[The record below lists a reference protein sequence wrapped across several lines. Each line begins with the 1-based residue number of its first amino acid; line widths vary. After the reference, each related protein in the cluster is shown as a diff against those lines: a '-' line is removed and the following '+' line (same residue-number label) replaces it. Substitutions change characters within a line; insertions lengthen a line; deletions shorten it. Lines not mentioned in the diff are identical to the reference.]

1 MKLDPMDERYMP
13 KLGQKM
19 VTEGDQSGDGS
30 VKLPKFSTINDTKYN
45 QSFDNKQKNTLN
57 DS

>member
-1 MKLDPMDERYMP
+1 MDERYMP